1 LKQTITLRLIAIAG
15 CTKIS
20 HVGPKPEIYSGD
32 ASLYVLKAGV
42 YLIEAGLADFCYLT
56 LTDYMQPKYAPEAIE
71 SLEFYRGIDNEI
83 GRLLS
88 LGCIVAAT
96 AAHHD
101 FAQLAGQLRSHGGR
115 YEEMVPM
122 VLSHELNDV
131 YYKKSQCDPRTFDI
145 FDFAC
150 NGVTLIS

>member
-1 LKQTITLRLIAIAG
+1 LHELFRKSNLSLCISIWPAQKLLRTGLKQTITLGLIAIAG

-88 LGCIVAAT
+88 LGCIVARRPITTSHNSPVSCAHT
-96 AAHHD
+96 AD
-101 FAQLAGQLRSHGGR
+101 VMKKWYRWYF
-115 YEEMVPM
+115 PM
-122 VLSHELNDV
+122 N
-131 YYKKSQCDPRTFDI
+131 
-145 FDFAC
+145 
-150 NGVTLIS
+150 